1 MVLETVAKSYA
12 WVIVLTGLIGAA
24 LWIDRTFKSR
34 EKESKVLQV
43 LSFFA
48 GLLMLGFP
56 IIMLFQLGHSVTYS
70 NYTILI
76 MFIFGLSLIARPL
89 QRIPIAYLIVA
100 LFGLGL
106 FFIILQSRD
115 VSLAGDIPIGIW
127 AVAILIVLVLVFILS
142 FLFEKIVDTLLAIMG
157 WGPLVTIFS
166 LTALAQG
173 LVIGTGLSSR
183 YGIFEFFSV

>member
-1 MVLETVAKSYA
+1 MLETVAQSYA
-12 WVIVLTGLIGAA
+12 WVIVLIGLLGAA
-24 LWIDRTFKSR
+24 LGIDRTFKSR
-34 EKESKVLQV
+34 EEESKVLQV

-56 IIMLFQLGHSVTYS
+56 IVMLLKVGDSVTYS

-76 MFIFGLSLIARPL
+76 MFILGLCLIARPL

-100 LFGLGL
+100 LLGVGL

-115 VSLAGDIPIGIW
+115 ISLAEDIPIGIW
-127 AVAILIVLVLVFILS
+127 AAAILIVLVLVFILS
-142 FLFEKIVDTLLAIMG
+142 FLFEKIVDTLLSIMG

-173 LVIGTGLSSR
+173 VVIGTGLSNK
-183 YGIFEFFSV
+183 YGILKFF

>member
-12 WVIVLTGLIGAA
+12 WVIVLTGLLGAV
-24 LWIDRTFKSR
+24 LGIDRTFKSR

-56 IIMLFQLGHSVTYS
+56 IVMLVKVGHSVTYS

-76 MFIFGLSLIARPL
+76 MFVLGLSLIARPL

-100 LFGLGL
+100 LLGLGM
-106 FFIILQSRD
+106 FFIILQSKD
-115 VSLAGDIPIGIW
+115 VSLAEDIPIGIW
-127 AVAILIVLVLVFILS
+127 AVAILILLVLVFILS

-166 LTALAQG
+166 LAALAQG
-173 LVIGTGLSSR
+173 VVIGTGLSNK
-183 YGIFEFFSV
+183 YGIFEFF